1 MVAFALAPFWLGA
14 VIGSFLNVVAH
25 RLPQGA
31 SLVRPRSH
39 CPQCL
44 TPIKPYD
51 NVPVLSWLLLRGHC
65 RACEAS
71 ISPRYPIVELLTGVL
86 FAALALAIGPDP
98 ELLLA
103 LFFVAALV
111 AVSVIDLDH
120 RIIPNRIL
128 ALAAAVAVV
137 GWALIDPSRLPDML
151 AWSAGAG
158 GFLLLAHLARP
169 AGMGMGDVKLAGVMG
184 LYLGSSVV
192 PALLVGFGTGALVG
206 VTLMLRHGA
215 GARKQAVPFGP
226 FLALGALVGLLAGP
240 EIINWYVGAFIH

>member
-1 MVAFALAPFWLGA
+1 MVALAIAPFWLGA

-25 RLPQGA
+25 RLPRGA
-31 SLVRPRSH
+31 SLARPRSH
-39 CPQCL
+39 CPGCL

-51 NVPVLSWLLLRGHC
+51 NVPILSWLWLKGRC
-65 RACEAS
+65 RACSEP
-71 ISPRYPIVELLTGVL
+71 ISPRYPLVELGTGLL
-86 FAALALAIGPDP
+86 FAGLALAIGPDP

-103 LFFVAALV
+103 LFFCAVLV

-128 ALAAAVAVV
+128 ALAAAVALV
-137 GWALIDPSRLPDML
+137 GWAAIDPARLPEML
-151 AWSAGAG
+151 AWGAGGG

-169 AGMGMGDVKLAGVMG
+169 GGMGMGDVKLAGVMG

-192 PALLVGFGTGALVG
+192 PALLIAFAAGAILG
-206 VTLMLRHGA
+206 VSLMLRQGA

-226 FLALGALVGLLAGP
+226 FLALGAVVGLLAGP
-240 EIINWYVGAFIH
+240 EIVDWYLGTFVS